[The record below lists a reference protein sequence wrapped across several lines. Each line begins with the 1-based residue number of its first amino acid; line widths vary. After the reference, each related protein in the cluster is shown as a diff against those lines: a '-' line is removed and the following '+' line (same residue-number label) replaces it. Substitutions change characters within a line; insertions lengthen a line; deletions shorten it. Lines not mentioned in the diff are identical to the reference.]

1 MITIDEITIVV
12 DGREIIYD
20 YSEQIPAG
28 SITVIVGPNGCGK
41 STLLAAI
48 AGDIAPDK
56 GTITIDEHHPILTP
70 ADTLAGIR
78 SMVVQNQSFV
88 LGFTVRQVIEMAGDS
103 AHVMKA
109 LELTEIADRLVTTLS
124 GGEAQR
130 LKLAGFLADAA
141 TSSTALSKA
150 ASLARD
156 GTEKPLNLRTNCSD
170 ASRIS
175 NSVAGGSKLNRV
187 LMLRHMAQGA
197 LAVGGDLRLKHSCPA
212 RGWPSSRRSP
222 AVRKCV
228 RGRFSR
234 RGRSS

>member
-56 GTITIDEHHPILTP
+56 GTITIDEHHPILT
-70 ADTLAGIR
+70 AANTLAGIR

-130 LKLAGFLADAA
+130 VAIAQAIAQNTPVLLLDEPLAAQDIHSRKRIIQLLKELAEQGKTIVVVAHSNETELSWAD
-141 TSSTALSKA
+141 KVI
-150 ASLARD
+150 
-156 GTEKPLNLRTNCSD
+156 KQF
-170 ASRIS
+170 
-175 NSVAGGSKLNRV
+175 
-187 LMLRHMAQGA
+187 H
-197 LAVGGDLRLKHSCPA
+197 
-212 RGWPSSRRSP
+212 
-222 AVRKCV
+222 
-228 RGRFSR
+228 
-234 RGRSS
+234 

>member
-56 GTITIDEHHPILTP
+56 GTITIDEHHPILT
-70 ADTLAGIR
+70 AANTLAGIR
-78 SMVVQNQSFV
+78 SMVVQNQSFT
-88 LGFTVRQVIEMAGDS
+88 LGFTVRQIIEMAGDS

-109 LELTEIADRLVTTLS
+109 LELTDLADRLVTTLS

-130 LKLAGFLADAA
+130 VAIAQAIAQNAPVLLLDEPLA
-141 TSSTALSKA
+141 
-150 ASLARD
+150 
-156 GTEKPLNLRTNCSD
+156 
-170 ASRIS
+170 
-175 NSVAGGSKLNRV
+175 
-187 LMLRHMAQGA
+187 AQD
-197 LAVGGDLRLKHSCPA
+197 VHS
-212 RGWPSSRRSP
+212 
-222 AVRKCV
+222 
-228 RGRFSR
+228 RGRIIALLQDLAEQGKTIVVVAHSNETELSWADKVIKQFH
-234 RGRSS
+234 

>member
-1 MITIDEITIVV
+1 MITIDEITIVI

-56 GTITIDEHHPILTP
+56 GTITIDEHHPILT
-70 ADTLAGIR
+70 AANTLAGIR

-103 AHVMKA
+103 AQVMKA
-109 LELTEIADRLVTTLS
+109 LELIEIADRLVTTLS

-130 LKLAGFLADAA
+130 VAIAQAIAQNTPVLLLDEPLAAQDVHSRNRIIQLLKDLAEQGKTIVVVAHSNETELSWAD
-141 TSSTALSKA
+141 KVI
-150 ASLARD
+150 
-156 GTEKPLNLRTNCSD
+156 KQF
-170 ASRIS
+170 
-175 NSVAGGSKLNRV
+175 
-187 LMLRHMAQGA
+187 H
-197 LAVGGDLRLKHSCPA
+197 
-212 RGWPSSRRSP
+212 
-222 AVRKCV
+222 
-228 RGRFSR
+228 
-234 RGRSS
+234 

>member
-70 ADTLAGIR
+70 ANTLAGIR

-103 AHVMKA
+103 AQVMKA

-130 LKLAGFLADAA
+130 VAIAQAIAQNTPVLLLDEPLAAQDVHSRNRIIQLLKDLAEQGKTIVVVAHSNETELSWAD
-141 TSSTALSKA
+141 KVI
-150 ASLARD
+150 
-156 GTEKPLNLRTNCSD
+156 KQF
-170 ASRIS
+170 
-175 NSVAGGSKLNRV
+175 
-187 LMLRHMAQGA
+187 H
-197 LAVGGDLRLKHSCPA
+197 
-212 RGWPSSRRSP
+212 
-222 AVRKCV
+222 
-228 RGRFSR
+228 
-234 RGRSS
+234 

>member
-1 MITIDEITIVV
+1 MITIDEITIVI

-56 GTITIDEHHPILTP
+56 GTITIDEHHPILTA

-78 SMVVQNQSFV
+78 SMVIQNQSFV
-88 LGFTVRQVIEMAGDS
+88 LGFTVRQVIEMAGD
-103 AHVMKA
+103 AAEVMKA

-130 LKLAGFLADAA
+130 VAIAQAIAQNAPVLLLDEPLAAQDIHSRKRIIELLQDLAEQGKTVVVVAHSNE
-141 TSSTALSKA
+141 TELSWADKVI
-150 ASLARD
+150 
-156 GTEKPLNLRTNCSD
+156 KQF
-170 ASRIS
+170 
-175 NSVAGGSKLNRV
+175 
-187 LMLRHMAQGA
+187 H
-197 LAVGGDLRLKHSCPA
+197 
-212 RGWPSSRRSP
+212 
-222 AVRKCV
+222 
-228 RGRFSR
+228 
-234 RGRSS
+234 

>member
-56 GTITIDEHHPILTP
+56 GTITIDEHHPILTS

-78 SMVVQNQSFV
+78 SMVIQNQSFV
-88 LGFTVRQVIEMAGDS
+88 LGFTVRQVIEMAGAS
-103 AHVMKA
+103 ADVMKA

-130 LKLAGFLADAA
+130 VAIAQAIAQDAPVLLLDEPLA
-141 TSSTALSKA
+141 
-150 ASLARD
+150 
-156 GTEKPLNLRTNCSD
+156 
-170 ASRIS
+170 
-175 NSVAGGSKLNRV
+175 
-187 LMLRHMAQGA
+187 AQD
-197 LAVGGDLRLKHSCPA
+197 VHS
-212 RGWPSSRRSP
+212 
-222 AVRKCV
+222 
-228 RGRFSR
+228 RGRIIELLKDLAEQGKTIVVVAHSNETELSWADKVIKQFH
-234 RGRSS
+234 